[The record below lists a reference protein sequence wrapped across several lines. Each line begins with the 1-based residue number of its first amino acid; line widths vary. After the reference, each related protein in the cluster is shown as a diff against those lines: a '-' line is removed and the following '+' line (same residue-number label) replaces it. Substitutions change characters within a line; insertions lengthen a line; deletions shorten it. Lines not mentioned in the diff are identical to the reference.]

1 MASLLD
7 YSVAILGCPCRP
19 DVDWNQ
25 ENLIRLKNLG
35 FNTMQLNIAWGA
47 RPGDEPLNLEDVV
60 SLPQETLDALAQTD
74 STPRSDQS
82 PPAIARREADLRHRI
97 RLCKDLGFHTIF
109 HFGAPYNLQYSG
121 TIDINGKQP
130 RCLMDPN
137 TTEYYVRLMHAFATK
152 YGVVDDLLVYTYDQD
167 AWLCN
172 EFGTCELCRGIP
184 LHKRVV
190 PFINQLATTWRK
202 INPQG
207 RLWWSPWE
215 LSSGQVVE
223 CVELLQTEG
232 MGLDLHPNIAETIA
246 TIPVDRWLKN
256 VSRLAMERGIP
267 VIVEGYWNAPTE
279 ELEPFHYLAHPH
291 VVYRQFKAISATP
304 GVHGIKEYY
313 GLIPT
318 KEDPNLRMTG
328 ICLKDPS
335 VSEETALA
343 RLAEP
348 YGTAAK
354 DVLEYWRLCSL
365 AQEVFPWDTSWFLRE
380 IGRSDVSHSLSAG
393 FVRGQ
398 QVSTPAWDSSRR
410 TIFMK
415 TDSVQPHPWLLE
427 DVQLRVEQ
435 AARRYEQALEVGTRA
450 LPLVPASLAY
460 DFEQS
465 LKESAAFRR
474 RALAYAYHLR
484 ETNLV
489 GIFRGWLKEGK
500 SIPAEQLSEMESVLE
515 KDLANQRE
523 DQVHAQ
529 GMTLAGC
536 QWIWFP
542 EPPPTWVYSTF
553 MPRYFRR
560 SFEIPSGKKVTRAWF
575 LGAPTESVLNLFLNG
590 KKVGVDAAYLRPF
603 FLDLTQSVVEGK
615 NTLAMRVPKGTSEGP
630 RPALVGQLRIDFSD
644 GSSSTI
650 RTDNQWLACNEER
663 EGWTQLDYND
673 SEWLPTEQL
682 GEYGCD
688 PWGTKG
694 FGDGGAAISK
704 AIDLFRTDLKAFLD
718 TYFQEVPDQVSR
730 GVFTM
735 TSR

>member
-1 MASLLD
+1 MTSPLE
-7 YSVAILGCPCRP
+7 YSVALVGCPCRP
-19 DVDWNQ
+19 DVEWNK
-25 ENLIRLKNLG
+25 ENLLRLKDLG
-35 FNTMQLNIAWGA
+35 FNTLQLNVAWGA

-60 SLPQETLDALAQTD
+60 SLPPETVALLKQPD
-74 STPRSDQS
+74 YLPRSDQS
-82 PPAIARREADLRHRI
+82 PAAIARREADLHHRI
-97 RLCKDLGFHTIF
+97 KLSKDMGFHTIF

-121 TIDINGKQP
+121 TIDVNGKQP

-137 TTEYYVRLMHAFATK
+137 TTEYYVQLIQAFANK
-152 YGVVDDLLVYTYDQD
+152 YGMVDDVLVYTYDQD

-172 EFGTCELCRGIP
+172 EFGTCEFCRGVP

-190 PFINQLATTWRK
+190 PFINRLTSTWHK
-202 INPQG
+202 INPKG
-207 RLWWSPWE
+207 HLWWSPWE
-215 LSSGQVVE
+215 LSSGQVYQ

-256 VSRLAMERGIP
+256 MCRLAQERGIP

-291 VVYRQFKAISATP
+291 VVYRQFKAITSTP
-304 GVHGIKEYY
+304 GVKGIKEYY

-328 ICLKDPS
+328 ICLQDPS

-343 RLAEP
+343 RLVKP
-348 YGTAAK
+348 YGPASG

-380 IGRSDVSHSLSAG
+380 IGRSDVSHSLSAA

-415 TDSVQPHPWLLE
+415 TDSSQPHPWLLE

-435 AARRYEQALEVGTRA
+435 AARRYEKALEVGGRA
-450 LPLVPASLAY
+450 LPLVPAILAY

-465 LKESAAFRR
+465 MKEAAAFRR
-474 RALAYAYHLR
+474 RALAYTYHLR
-484 ETNLV
+484 ETNLA
-489 GIFRGWLKEGK
+489 GIFRAWLKEGK
-500 SIPAEQLSEMESVLE
+500 TIPADQIKEMETVLE

-523 DQVHAQ
+523 DQAHTQ

-536 QWIWFP
+536 QWIWLQ
-542 EPPPTWVYSTF
+542 EPVPDVPSPF
-553 MPRYFRR
+553 MPRFFRR
-560 SFEIPSGKKVTRAWF
+560 TFEVPAGKKISRACF
-575 LGAPTESVLNLFLNG
+575 LGAPTESVLNVFLNG

-603 FLDLTQSVVEGK
+603 SLDLTSSIMEGK
-615 NTLAMRVPKGTSEGP
+615 NVLAMRIPKGTSEGP
-630 RPALVGQLRIDFSD
+630 RPALVGQLRIEFADGTSTTIQTDDQWMASD
-644 GSSSTI
+644 AEH
-650 RTDNQWLACNEER
+650 D
-663 EGWTQLDYND
+663 GWTQLDYDD
-673 SEWLPTEQL
+673 STWTHAEKL

-694 FGDGGAAISK
+694 FGDGGAAISQ
-704 AIDLFRTDLKAFLD
+704 AIDLFRADLNAFLEK
-718 TYFQEVPDQVSR
+718 YFQEVPDQLSR
-730 GVFTM
+730 GVFTL

>member
-1 MASLLD
+1 MASRLE
-7 YSVAILGCPCRP
+7 YSVALLGCPCRP
-19 DVDWNQ
+19 DVEWNR
-25 ENLIRLKNLG
+25 ENLVRLKDLG
-35 FNTMQLNIAWGA
+35 FNTLQLNVAWGA

-60 SLPQETLDALAQTD
+60 SLPPATMAALAQPGTAL
-74 STPRSDQS
+74 RSDQS
-82 PPAIARREADLRHRI
+82 PVAIQRRETDLRNRI
-97 RLCKDLGFHTIF
+97 RLCKDLNFHTIF

-121 TIDINGKQP
+121 TLDVNGRQP
-130 RCLMDPN
+130 RCLTDPN
-137 TTEYYVRLMHAFATK
+137 TTEYYVQLIHAFATK

-167 AWLCN
+167 AWLCS
-172 EFGTCELCRGIP
+172 EFGTCETCRGIP

-190 PFINQLATTWRK
+190 PFINQLATTWHK

-232 MGLDLHPNIAETIA
+232 LGLDLHPNIAETIA

-256 VSRLAMERGIP
+256 VCRLAMEREIP

-279 ELEPFHYLAHPH
+279 ELEPFQYLAHPH
-291 VVYRQFKAISATP
+291 VVYRQFKAISGTP

-313 GLIPT
+313 GLMPT

-328 ICLKDPS
+328 ICLREPS

-348 YGTAAK
+348 YGPAAK
-354 DVLEYWRLCSL
+354 EVLEYWRLCSVG
-365 AQEVFPWDTSWFLRE
+365 QEVFPWDTSWFLRE
-380 IGRSDVSHSLSAG
+380 IGRSDVSHSLTAA
-393 FVRGQ
+393 FIRGQ

-427 DVQLRVEQ
+427 DVQLRLEQ
-435 AARRYEQALEVGTRA
+435 AARRYEQAIEVGQRA
-450 LPLVPASLAY
+450 LPLVPASLKH

-465 LKESAAFRR
+465 LKEAAAFRR

-484 ETNLV
+484 ETNLA
-489 GIFRGWLKEGK
+489 GIFRAWLKEGK
-500 SIPAEQLSEMESVLE
+500 AIPTSQIMEMQSVLE
-515 KDLANQRE
+515 KDLANQKE
-523 DQVHAQ
+523 DLAHTQ

-542 EPPPTWVYSTF
+542 EPPPAFAYSTF
-553 MPRYFRR
+553 VPHFFRR
-560 SFEIPSGKKVTRAWF
+560 TFQVPTDKKVVRAWF
-575 LGAPTESVLNLFLNG
+575 LGAPTESVLNMYLNG
-590 KKVGVDAAYLRPF
+590 KKVGVDTAYLRPF
-603 FLDLTQSVVEGK
+603 FLDLTATIMAGK
-615 NTLAMRVPKGTSEGP
+615 NTLAMRIPKGTADAP
-630 RPALVGQLRIDFSD
+630 RPALVGQLRLEFAD
-644 GSSSTI
+644 GSTATI
-650 RTDNQWLACNEER
+650 CTDKEWRACIDEHA
-663 EGWTQLDYND
+663 GWYQTDFND
-673 SEWLPTEQL
+673 SDWQPVEEF
-682 GEYGCD
+682 GEYGCE

-704 AIDLFRTDLKAFLD
+704 AIELFRADLRAFLEKF
-718 TYFQEVPDQVSR
+718 FQETPDQLSR